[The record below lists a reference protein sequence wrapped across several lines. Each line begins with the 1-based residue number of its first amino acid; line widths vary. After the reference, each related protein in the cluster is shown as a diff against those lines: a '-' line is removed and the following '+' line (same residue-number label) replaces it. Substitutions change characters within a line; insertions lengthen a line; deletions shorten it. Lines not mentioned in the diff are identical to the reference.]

1 MNQRSLIRSIVLVV
15 GVALFPAASVAQPF
29 PSRPVSMILPFPAG
43 GPAYVIARLIAK
55 GMSENLGENV
65 VVEIKSGAGGNIG
78 AEYVARQ
85 SRPDGY
91 TLLFAT
97 SSLASNVSLTKLNF
111 EPRTELAPVAGL
123 FSIPNLLVIA
133 DNAPYKTLADLVS
146 AARKNPSAITFGSS
160 GPGTSS
166 HLAGEL
172 FKMIA
177 DIPMTHV
184 PYRGT
189 GPVFP
194 DVAAGRVTMVFGVFS
209 AAVGQ
214 MKGLR
219 LRGLAVSS
227 RQRSPLMP
235 DTPTFAEA
243 GYPNYPTSMGGS
255 GFMARAN
262 TPPTAIARLVEAV
275 SHALETPEMVA
286 WQKNVG
292 AERLPLQPAEYGAY
306 FNAEIDRWSRMV
318 KEGRLRPL

>member
-1 MNQRSLIRSIVLVV
+1 MKQISLV
-15 GVALFPAASVAQPF
+15 GALALGAALLPAACIAQPF
-29 PSRPVSMILPFPAG
+29 PSRPVTMILPFPPG
-43 GPAYVIARLIAK
+43 GPAYLIARLIAK

-111 EPRTELAPVAGL
+111 NPRTELTPVAGL

-133 DNAPYKTLADLVS
+133 DNAPYNTLADLVS
-146 AARKNPSAITFGSS
+146 AARNDPSALTFGSS

-177 DIPMTHV
+177 EMPMTHV

-214 MKGLR
+214 MKGLK
-219 LRGLAVSS
+219 LRALAISS
-227 RQRSPLMP
+227 RQRSPLLP
-235 DTPTFAEA
+235 DAPTFTEA

-255 GFMARAN
+255 GFMARAK
-262 TPPTAIARLVEAV
+262 TPPAAIARLVEAV
-275 SHALETPEMVA
+275 SHALETPEMVD
-286 WQKNVG
+286 WRNNVG
-292 AERLPLQPAEYGAY
+292 AERLPLQPVEFGAY
-306 FNAEIDRWSRMV
+306 FNAEIDRWSGMV
-318 KEGRLRPL
+318 KDGRLQVLQ